1 MVDLNLQNECLA
13 YVAKKGRQRPSL
25 TDVMTLY
32 CGLAPGV
39 KVSDLCDRHQDHASR
54 INEQYV

>member
-1 MVDLNLQNECLA
+1 MVDSNLQNECLA
-13 YVAKKGRQRPSL
+13 CVARKGHQRPSL

-39 KVSDLCDRHQDHASR
+39 KVSDLCIRHQDHSSR
-54 INEQYV
+54 VNEQ